1 VDTNPPIGI
10 MALWPFSPAY
20 YKFPW
25 PIFMDIGRTL
35 TWTTVL
41 HNAVA
46 GAWEATLLLP
56 LLWAAWRWRSRR
68 LGGPA
73 WREGSRASR

>member
-1 VDTNPPIGI
+1 MDTNPPIGI
-10 MALWPFSPAY
+10 MAFWPFSSAY

-35 TWTTVL
+35 TWTTVI
-41 HNAVA
+41 HNVVA
-46 GAWEATLLLP
+46 GAWEAALLLP
-56 LLWAAWRWRSRR
+56 LLWAAWRWRSAR